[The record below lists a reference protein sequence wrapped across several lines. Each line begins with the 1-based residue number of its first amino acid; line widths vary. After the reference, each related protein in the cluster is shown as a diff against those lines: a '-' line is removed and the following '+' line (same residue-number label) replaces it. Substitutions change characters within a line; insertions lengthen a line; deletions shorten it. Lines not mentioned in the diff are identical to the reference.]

1 MTDSDQ
7 HSVNSQD
14 HVQGLNNG
22 SSDGPKQLV
31 GSAIAIATA
40 VVLVV
45 ALVWTKKGPEAK
57 LEELPPL
64 KVVVLEVQLQ
74 DLLPTE
80 SLTGRLQPVKTAQ
93 LKFEVQGRVE
103 ERLVEPGVLVAY
115 GDELLKLDAQD
126 LQDQFT
132 QSQSQ
137 YDIEQAGI
145 RRDQRML
152 KLAKQNLELQKAEVK
167 RYEQLNNDSLIS
179 ASQLDAARQ
188 QMITLDSQVSDL
200 QYKVATAKSRVALK
214 ESERDLT
221 KRNLQRATLTAP
233 FSGYINEINVEV
245 GDFVTATQIVA
256 TVVDTGYLDLHLDV
270 RGEVVAALTLNQEI
284 DVIVGDNII
293 PGQLIALQPDPNIS
307 TNTHAIRIRLPGE
320 KVQSGMLASADV
332 PLGQQIGVLTVPVS
346 AVSTNAGESFVYS
359 YKDGELSK
367 LPVVISNRVG
377 SKYII
382 TSGVKAG
389 VQIVARD
396 VAGLKDGQRVSVETN

>member
-1 MTDSDQ
+1 MNDSTQ
-7 HSVNSQD
+7 HQGNS
-14 HVQGLNNG
+14 GA
-22 SSDGPKQLV
+22 SRQLIA
-31 GSAIAIATA
+31 SIIAIATA

-57 LEELPPL
+57 LQELPPL
-64 KVVVLEVQLQ
+64 KVVLIEVQRQ

-93 LKFEVQGRVE
+93 LKFEVQGRVK
-103 ERLVEPGVLVAY
+103 ERLVEPGVFVEQ
-115 GDELLKLDAQD
+115 GSELLKLDAQD

-152 KLAKQNLELQKAEVK
+152 KLAKQNLALQKSEVQ
-167 RYEQLNNDSLIS
+167 RYEQLNSDSLIS

-188 QMITLDSQVSDL
+188 QMLTLDSQVSDL
-200 QYKVATAKSRVALK
+200 QYKVTTSKSRVALK

-221 KRNLQRATLTAP
+221 QRNLQRATLTAP
-233 FSGYINEINVEV
+233 FSGYVNEINVEV
-245 GDFVTATQIVA
+245 GDYAAATQIVA
-256 TVVDTGYLDLHLDV
+256 VVVDTNSLDLQLNV
-270 RGEVVAALTLNQEI
+270 RGAVVAALKLNQEI
-284 DVIVGDNII
+284 DVLVGSKTI
-293 PGQLIALQPDPNIS
+293 PGKLIALQPDPNMS
-307 TNTHAIRIRLPGE
+307 TNTHAIRIRLPGD

-332 PLGQQIGVLTVPVS
+332 PLSQQVDVLTVPVS
-346 AVSTNAGESFVYS
+346 AVSTNAGESFVYI
-359 YKDGELSK
+359 YQDGVLKK
-367 LPVVISNRVG
+367 LPVVIINRVG

-382 TSGVKAG
+382 ASGVEAG

-396 VAGLKDGQRVSVETN
+396 VAGLKDGQLVVAEAN